1 MIDDADAL
9 PENTK
14 SGYWGPTTPW
24 TTPKTPSSPTPSV
37 KSSMSEY
44 RSVSMSASDGKISV
58 DASLAQEL
66 VEFLT
71 RRYEQVKEELEQLK
85 VRVSEAVPGNYVRLA
100 HGYLQLL

>member
-1 MIDDADAL
+1 
-9 PENTK
+9 
-14 SGYWGPTTPW
+14 
-24 TTPKTPSSPTPSV
+24 
-37 KSSMSEY
+37 MSEY
-44 RSVSMSASDGKISV
+44 RSVSMSASGGKISV

-85 VRVSEAVPGNYVRLA
+85 VRVSEAVPGNYVCLA

>member
-1 MIDDADAL
+1 
-9 PENTK
+9 
-14 SGYWGPTTPW
+14 
-24 TTPKTPSSPTPSV
+24 
-37 KSSMSEY
+37 MSEY